1 MRRITLPG
9 ATLLGTVAVLPLLV
23 GLMLV
28 GFTSGSNAFF
38 AIGSGL
44 LIVVGVVKETFFG
57 LETELKLRG
66 YDESLLV
73 S

>member
-1 MRRITLPG
+1 
-9 ATLLGTVAVLPLLV
+9 
-23 GLMLV
+23 MLV